1 MISVTFHCYFFHTCI
16 RFNIQ
21 GGLGAAPA
29 VPSMRLWKFKL
40 DEEKSKHASSLS
52 SGLNKFWP
60 CIFQSMFRLV
70 WGQAKP
76 DDLPEKSVINMIWLL
91 LPVSDSPIIMI
102 RPDGLLLVVPHLFEV
117 PVLVLWVRF
126 GKKVNNQTFM
136 SEIFLQGHIRSTTP
150 SALTRGGKVTWPEVN
165 N

>member
-1 MISVTFHCYFFHTCI
+1 
-16 RFNIQ
+16 
-21 GGLGAAPA
+21 
-29 VPSMRLWKFKL
+29 
-40 DEEKSKHASSLS
+40 
-52 SGLNKFWP
+52 
-60 CIFQSMFRLV
+60 
-70 WGQAKP
+70 
-76 DDLPEKSVINMIWLL
+76 MIWLL